1 MDYWTGQVSKL
12 KQKTTKELE
21 QLIITLEESLIKY
34 NGGFYEMRNYLEH
47 VKCEYAER
55 IGK

>member
-1 MDYWTGQVSKL
+1 MDYWTGQLLKL